1 VALICADIK
10 ADVDGLGNLGA
21 WIAIHEA
28 RKKQLQESIEIN
40 QEFIDHFDK
49 NFQPFMDTY
58 SCCRALARAR
68 RARRPRGPA
77 LSARCTYADPASR
90 LRYDNF
96 LKNMGTL
103 YEDAKAKHL
112 AGLHLLVRINRCL
125 LYPASLP
132 PPAPVF
138 WVSRR
143 HARRVGADGALSIPP
158 CVQAMERH
166 NDGSSL
172 QA

>member
-1 VALICADIK
+1 MALICADIK

-68 RARRPRGPA
+68 LARRRRGHA
-77 LSARCTYADPASR
+77 LSARYTYADPA
-90 LRYDNF
+90 LGMCF
-96 LKNMGTL
+96 
-103 YEDAKAKHL
+103 
-112 AGLHLLVRINRCL
+112 
-125 LYPASLP
+125 ASF
-132 PPAPVF
+132 A
-138 WVSRR
+138 S
-143 HARRVGADGALSIPP
+143 
-158 CVQAMERH
+158 
-166 NDGSSL
+166 
-172 QA
+172 